1 MKVYLEMKQTLIC
14 FLSEEINN
22 PEQELICI
30 TCEIAYNYWRHR
42 IRESKNTLRRSTI
55 TLKEEMKSTLEDEKE
70 MYLMKINE
78 DRKTIYSM
86 KISCMEIC
94 PFICKKKHIGNSD
107 FHVNDKRKLV
117 EEFMITYEYNTVLK
131 YILKNSYLISYEYFL
146 DFSKIYSNLSF
157 NVFKFNSRIS
167 C

>member
-22 PEQELICI
+22 SEQELICI
-30 TCEIAYNYWRHR
+30 TCEIAYNYWRYR

-55 TLKEEMKSTLEDEKE
+55 SLKEEMRNIIEDEKE
-70 MYLMKINE
+70 IYLKKINE

-94 PFICKKKHIGNSD
+94 PFICKKKHIGSSG
-107 FHVNDKRKLV
+107 FKGKDKRKLV
-117 EEFMITYEYNTVLK
+117 EEFMVTYEFNTVLK
-131 YILKNSYLISYEYFL
+131 YILKNSYLIFYEYFI
-146 DFSKIYSNLSF
+146 DFSKIYSNLSYY
-157 NVFKFNSRIS
+157 V
-167 C
+167 